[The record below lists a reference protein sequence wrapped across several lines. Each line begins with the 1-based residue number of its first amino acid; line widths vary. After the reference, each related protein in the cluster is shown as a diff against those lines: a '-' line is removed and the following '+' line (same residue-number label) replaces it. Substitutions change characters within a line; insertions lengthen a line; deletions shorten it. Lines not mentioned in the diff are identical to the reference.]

1 MAARCGKKLG
11 ISLPFT
17 GLAWLRHYYQQTRS
31 AIEYGML
38 YRPGST
44 VFEFYDYAVLWLL
57 ESSAGTDCRQL
68 CACNPDAVRMAEAHY
83 LENEENQ
90 LDTLYM
96 YLKNEC
102 SPQKTSQEMYVHKN
116 TLLYRLKKIMG
127 SLEYPLQ
134 DKYDRDYMYLSITLI
149 SFYEKRYK
157 KLLENFYKKI

>member
-1 MAARCGKKLG
+1 MIRLSEMNGEYSWPSTAGKSGWKIWRPDAGKKLG

-96 YLKNEC
+96 
-102 SPQKTSQEMYVHKN
+102 
-116 TLLYRLKKIMG
+116 
-127 SLEYPLQ
+127 
-134 DKYDRDYMYLSITLI
+134 
-149 SFYEKRYK
+149 
-157 KLLENFYKKI
+157 